1 MVYGA
6 TLGDA
11 MCENNEGKAYL
22 VLDAALYDEAK
33 KQASVALPFQRDMAR
48 MLMYFNSRKKS
59 TIEDLAKVYGIPI
72 EDLSLSLEEYNQS
85 AQNKMPCKFGKAAED
100 VKELKGP
107 FYIMDI
113 SIDSKL
119 APLTTLTLGGLK
131 VNEETGEVLNLEG
144 KEIRGLYAAGRT
156 AVGVCSNIYVSGLS
170 IADCIF
176 SGRRIGQNLD
186 IKEVNHG
193 I

>member
-1 MVYGA
+1 
-6 TLGDA
+6 
-11 MCENNEGKAYL
+11 
-22 VLDAALYDEAK
+22 
-33 KQASVALPFQRDMAR
+33 
-48 MLMYFNSRKKS
+48 MYFNSRKKS
-59 TIEDLAKVYGIPI
+59 TIGDLAKVYGIPEEGLI
-72 EDLSLSLEEYNQS
+72 ASLEEYNQS

-107 FYIMDI
+107 LYIMDI

-186 IKEVNHG
+186 IKEVKNG